1 MPKYNKVTTTVTRP
15 ATTTQAAAGDVIGSS
30 NIEPLIFSAV
40 TGGPE
45 ESGLIVDAVCIND
58 KNNATRPNARLY
70 LFDTIIAGTSD
81 SGAFAPSDAEVKTVI
96 GYVDFSTW
104 HQGTGAT
111 GGNSMSFAS
120 NLNIPFRS
128 AAVAGSSTIYVNKKD
143 VPVLYGQLVE
153 RGTYTPNAS
162 ENFTIRLGILRE

>member
-1 MPKYNKVTTTVTRP
+1 MAKYNKVSANILRP
-15 ATTTQAAAGDVIGSS
+15 ATTTQATANDVIGSS
-30 NIEPLIFSAV
+30 DIEPIIFYGVADGAS
-40 TGGPE
+40 

-70 LFDTIIAGTSD
+70 LFDSKIAGTSD
-81 SGAFAPSDAEVKTVI
+81 SGPWAPSDAEVNTVI

-104 HQGTGAT
+104 HQGAASTA
-111 GGNSMSFAS
+111 GNSMSFAS
-120 NLNIPFRS
+120 GLNIPFMP
-128 AAVAGSSTIYVNKKD
+128 AIAAGSTSAPQNKRTA
-143 VPVLYGQLVE
+143 LYGQLVE

>member
-1 MPKYNKVTTTVTRP
+1 MPKYNKVSANILRP
-15 ATTTQAAAGDVIGSS
+15 ATTTQATANDVIGSS
-30 NIEPLIFSAV
+30 DIEPIIFYNV
-40 TGGPE
+40 TEQAEQG
-45 ESGLIVDAVCIND
+45 GLIVDAVCIND

-70 LFDTIIAGTSD
+70 LFDGIIAGTSD
-81 SGAFAPSDAEVKTVI
+81 SGAWAPSDTEVKTVI

-120 NLNIPFRS
+120 GLNIPFTP
-128 AAVAGSSTIYVNKKD
+128 AIAAGSSSAPQNKRTA
-143 VPVLYGQLVE
+143 LYGQLVE

>member
-1 MPKYNKVTTTVTRP
+1 MLKYNKVSANILRP
-15 ATTTQAAAGDVIGSS
+15 ATTTQAAANDVIGSS
-30 NIEPLIFSAV
+30 DIEPVIFYNV
-40 TGGPE
+40 TDDEKKGGM
-45 ESGLIVDAVCIND
+45 IVDAVCIND

-70 LFDTIIAGTSD
+70 LFDSIVAGTSD

-104 HQGTGAT
+104 HQGTAAT

-120 NLNIPFRS
+120 NLNIPFRP
-128 AAVAGSSTIYVNKKD
+128 AFVGPSSTALFTKR
-143 VPVLYGQLVE
+143 PVLYGQLVE

-162 ENFTIRLGILRE
+162 ENFTIRLGIIGD

>member
-1 MPKYNKVTTTVTRP
+1 MPKYNKVSANILRP
-15 ATTTQAAAGDVIGSS
+15 ATTTQATANDVIGSS
-30 NIEPLIFSAV
+30 DIEPVIFYNV
-40 TGGPE
+40 TERAEEGGM
-45 ESGLIVDAVCIND
+45 IVDAVCIND

-70 LFDTIIAGTSD
+70 LFDGIIAGTSD
-81 SGAFAPSDAEVKTVI
+81 SGPWAPTDAEVKTAI

-104 HQGTGAT
+104 HGGIAAT

-120 NLNIPFRS
+120 NLNIPFTP
-128 AAVAGSSTIYVNKKD
+128 AIVAPSSNAIMNKRTA
-143 VPVLYGQLVE
+143 LYGQLVE

>member
-1 MPKYNKVTTTVTRP
+1 MPRYNKVTSNILRP
-15 ATTTQAAAGDVIGSS
+15 ATTTQATANDVIGSS
-30 NIEPLIFSAV
+30 DIEPIIFYNV
-40 TGGPE
+40 TERAE
-45 ESGLIVDAVCIND
+45 EGGLIVDAVCIND

-70 LFDTIIAGTSD
+70 LFDGKIAGTSD
-81 SGAFAPSDAEVKTVI
+81 SGAFAPSDAEVKTAI

-120 NLNIPFRS
+120 NLNIPFVP
-128 AAVAGSSTIYVNKKD
+128 AIVAGSSSAPQNKKN
-143 VPVLYGQLVE
+143 VLYGQLVE
-153 RGTYTPNAS
+153 RSTYTPNAS